1 MALSFGEGQVK
12 LTHVRSLLF
21 LSLSIGEENP
31 IDHGGGQACGDYEQ
45 GMGRRRL
52 HLATASSS
60 PSIT

>member
-12 LTHVRSLLF
+12 LTHVRSKLF
-21 LSLSIGEENP
+21 LSIGEENP

-52 HLATASSS
+52 HLATAPSS